1 MTRSGRLLRLRR
13 TAHEP
18 PRRGPCWSP
27 CPRLRLAGSTPF
39 GDVVPHCLRQRL
51 PLWVS
56 KEEGFFKR
64 ALAQAPQGQ
73 SGAGEDGDLLAN
85 RHRNPQPPRGRN
97 ACYGVLREGLRGR
110 KRSVPGTAKP
120 WQAGTPF
127 LARHL
132 CFRRGSAIRACR
144 WLFWRLGGTE
154 LSLPPL
160 ACAVGQ
166 IWGLGEAVS
175 GGWC

>member
-13 TAHEP
+13 TAHRP
-18 PRRGPCWSP
+18 PRRGPCRSP

-51 PLWVS
+51 PLLAS
-56 KEEGFFKR
+56 NGEGFSKR

-73 SGAGEDGDLLAN
+73 GGAGEDGDLLAN

-110 KRSVPGTAKP
+110 KRFVPGTAKP

-127 LARHL
+127 LILARSWPPGPVLWYGRVNRFSGDLGYGNITHTR
-132 CFRRGSAIRACR
+132 CGRCRAN
-144 WLFWRLGGTE
+144 LGPFW
-154 LSLPPL
+154 
-160 ACAVGQ
+160 
-166 IWGLGEAVS
+166 
-175 GGWC
+175 

>member
-13 TAHEP
+13 TAHRP
-18 PRRGPCWSP
+18 PRRGPCRSP

-51 PLWVS
+51 PLLAS
-56 KEEGFFKR
+56 NGEGFSKR

-73 SGAGEDGDLLAN
+73 GGAGEDGDLLAN

-110 KRSVPGTAKP
+110 KRFVPGTAKP

-127 LARHL
+127 LILARSWPPGPVL
-132 CFRRGSAIRACR
+132 RAR
-144 WLFWRLGGTE
+144 KSLFWRFGVRE
-154 LSLPPL
+154 HHPHPL
-160 ACAVGQ
+160 RA
-166 IWGLGEAVS
+166 L
-175 GGWC
+175 